1 MATKYQTFKNKVVLH
16 AGQIIGYL
24 RGKGYYAKTLGAPV
38 PGALTPHERVVQKA
52 LSQLGQRENP
62 AGSNMQKYGAWFGL
76 NGEPWCAI
84 FTSWCCDGVLPFKYS
99 YVPAVVEAARK
110 GKAGLVV
117 IGQPVT
123 GCFACYDWP
132 PRDGTADHI
141 GLYVTEALLARLVP
155 KALAQAKRDYG
166 PLGAGDFWAVEGNTS
181 VSNQSN
187 GGEVMLRKRN
197 RTDVQAFVL
206 QS

>member
-1 MATKYQTFKNKVVLH
+1 MTKYQTFKSKVVLH

-52 LSQLGQRENP
+52 LSQLGVKETP
-62 AGSNMQKYGAWFGL
+62 AGSNYTKYGAWFGL
-76 NGEPWCAI
+76 NGQPWCAI
-84 FTSWCCDGVLPFKYS
+84 FASWACDGVLPFKYS
-99 YVPAVVEAARK
+99 YVPAVVEAARAH
-110 GKAGLVV
+110 KAGLAV
-117 IGQPVT
+117 ISEPVT
-123 GCFACYDWP
+123 GCFACYDWQH
-132 PRDGTADHI
+132 DGTADHI
-141 GLYVTEALLARLVP
+141 GLCVTEALLERLVS
-155 KALAQAKRDYG
+155 KALAQAKRDFG
-166 PLGAGDFWAVEGNTS
+166 PLGANEFWAVEGNTS
-181 VSNQSN
+181 VTNQSN